1 MAYRDRVRDEAIA
14 AAKAFAHPEVE
25 PRHLLWGLV
34 QVLDSSTP
42 ASVPRAAVRALLPPR
57 GAATA
62 VPTVPAAIEE
72 RLKRVTSQ
80 VTAIEACVALG
91 AELLGG
97 EGPGPGTTGSPE
109 AATGEGVA
117 TRAAALT
124 EGVEPGVAP
133 TARTD
138 SVPALLAELDGL
150 VGLRQVKAAV
160 RRLIA
165 VQRVNAERKAQGLPE
180 VDSSLHVV
188 FTGPPGTGKTTVA
201 RLLGRLYG
209 AIGVVSKGHLVEASR
224 PDLVA
229 GYVGQTAL
237 KVQAM
242 VQRALGGVLF
252 IDEAYA
258 LAQGGDEDFGEEAIA
273 TLVKLMEDHRDDLAV
288 IVAGYP
294 AEMHRFIDSN
304 PGLRS
309 RFTHY
314 VDFPDYSADELV
326 EIFRGIA
333 AEARV
338 ELAPDLLVALPGL
351 VRQAKDGANFGNA
364 RFVRSVFEQG
374 YANMAERAVADDRID
389 PTEIS
394 LMIAADLPRPG
405 EPRWTE
411 TRRRIGFRPPTG
423 T

>member
-304 PGLRS
+304 PGLWSHPLR
-309 RFTHY
+309 R
-314 VDFPDYSADELV
+314 
-326 EIFRGIA
+326 
-333 AEARV
+333 
-338 ELAPDLLVALPGL
+338 LPGL
-351 VRQAKDGANFGNA
+351 QR
-364 RFVRSVFEQG
+364 
-374 YANMAERAVADDRID
+374 ERAGR
-389 PTEIS
+389 
-394 LMIAADLPRPG
+394 DLQGHRRGGQGGARARPAG
-405 EPRWTE
+405 RPAGARAPGQGWRQLRQRPLRPVGVRAGLREHGR
-411 TRRRIGFRPPTG
+411 TRGGR
-423 T
+423 

>member
-1 MAYRDRVRDEAIA
+1 M
-14 AAKAFAHPEVE
+14 P
-25 PRHLLWGLV
+25 
-34 QVLDSSTP
+34 S
-42 ASVPRAAVRALLPPR
+42 
-57 GAATA
+57 
-62 VPTVPAAIEE
+62 
-72 RLKRVTSQ
+72 
-80 VTAIEACVALG
+80 
-91 AELLGG
+91 
-97 EGPGPGTTGSPE
+97 
-109 AATGEGVA
+109 
-117 TRAAALT
+117 
-124 EGVEPGVAP
+124 
-133 TARTD
+133 
-138 SVPALLAELDGL
+138 LLAELDAL
-150 VGLRQVKAAV
+150 VGLTEVKAAV

-180 VDSSLHVV
+180 VDSALHVV

-209 AIGVVSKGHLVEASR
+209 AIGVVSKGHLVEGSR
-224 PDLVA
+224 SDLVA

-237 KVQAM
+237 KVEAM

-294 AEMHRFIDSN
+294 AEMHRFIESN

-326 EIFRGIA
+326 QIFRGIA

-338 ELAPDLLVALPGL
+338 DLAPDLLAALPGL
-351 VRQAKDGANFGNA
+351 VREAKDGANFGNA

-374 YANMAERAVADDRID
+374 FANMAERAVADDRIE
-389 PTEIS
+389 TAEIS
-394 LMIAADLPRPG
+394 TMTAADLPRPG

-423 T
+423 A